1 MNSDDFLAEENALIK
16 RINEHKFYLGVI
28 DGVSKADRK
37 SKSKK
42 ADILNNANLLAIL
55 SHDSLKRTSNGV
67 PYRPAR
73 PILDIAV
80 KKFIKDKTVDRIY
93 DGVIDGIFK
102 AGWKWNDI
110 EIYMNRWAERLASM
124 TRKMIY
130 DNKGILAPNAPST
143 IKAKKG
149 ADHPLFDTGQL
160 ARSIVC
166 VWTDKQ
172 IKNDTTK

>member
-28 DGVSKADRK
+28 DGVSKTDRK

-42 ADILNNANLLAIL
+42 KDILNNANLLAIL
-55 SHDSLKRTSNGV
+55 SHDSLKRTSKGV

-80 KKFIKDKTVDRIY
+80 KKFIKDKTIDKIY
-93 DGVIDGIFK
+93 NGAIDGIFEG
-102 AGWKWNDI
+102 GWTWDDI
-110 EIYMNRWAERLASM
+110 ELYMNRWAERLASM

-130 DNKGILAPNAPST
+130 DNNGILAPNAPRT

-166 VWTDKQ
+166 VWTDKK